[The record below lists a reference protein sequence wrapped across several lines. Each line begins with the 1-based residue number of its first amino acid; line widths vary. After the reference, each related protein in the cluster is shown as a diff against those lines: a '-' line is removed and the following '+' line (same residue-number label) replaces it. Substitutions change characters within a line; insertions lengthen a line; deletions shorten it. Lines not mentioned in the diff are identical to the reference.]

1 MAMSTQRGTVETSL
15 SDINITPLV
24 DVVLVLLIIFMIT
37 APVLQSSIEVN
48 LPQTKAAKTS
58 PEQLVVITITKKQLL
73 YIDNDPV
80 KLDQLGDLVKQKTY
94 GLTSQPIYLRAD
106 ETVPYGT
113 LALVLDTLKQS
124 GFDNAQLVTQ
134 PYSKIPSK

>member
-1 MAMSTQRGTVETSL
+1 MAISTQRGTVETSL